1 MISHDG
7 IEKAE
12 IRTHYEL
19 ATLFYRLLWGI
30 HIHHG
35 LWRGDESSRQAQH
48 QLIEHL
54 VEAAAIPRG
63 ASVVDIGCGMGG
75 SSIHLAKQHDCQV
88 TGVTLSSVQRRWA
101 ASRALLHRVGGK
113 ARFLRKDAE
122 AVEFDCGTFDY
133 LWSIECTEHLFDKP
147 LFFRRAAEWIRPGG
161 GVALCAWLAGDE
173 PHSDEDVQQVKHV
186 CEAMLCPSLGTAQDY
201 TKWLADAGFEVN
213 GVDDLTDN
221 VARTWEICKRRVTR
235 LGGATVARLLG
246 KSIAQFV
253 DSFDAMLN
261 AYNSGAMKYA
271 SIVATKRQAAPDAGL
286 G

>member
-7 IEKAE
+7 IRKAE

-19 ATLFYRLLWGI
+19 ATLFYRLLWGV

-35 LWRGDESSRQAQH
+35 LWQGDETSRQAQR

-54 VEAAAIPRG
+54 VDAAAIPRG

-75 SSIHLAKQHDCQV
+75 SSIHLAKQHDCHV

-101 ASRALLHRVGGK
+101 ASRALLHGVGGK
-113 ARFLRKDAE
+113 AIFLRDDAE
-122 AVEFDCGTFDY
+122 AVEFERDAFDY

-147 LFFRRAAEWIRPGG
+147 SFFRRAAEWIKPGG

-173 PHSDEDVQQVKHV
+173 PHSDEDVVQVKAV
-186 CEAMLCPSLGTAQDY
+186 CDAMLCPSLGTEQDY
-201 TKWLADAGFEVN
+201 TLWLTDAGFNVVR
-213 GVDDLTDN
+213 VDDLTPK
-221 VARTWEICKRRVTR
+221 VTRTWEICKRRVTR
-235 LGGATVARLLG
+235 LGGATVARVLG
-246 KSIAQFV
+246 KNIAYFV
-253 DSFDAMLN
+253 DSFDAMLA

-271 SIVATKRQAAPDAGL
+271 SIVAIKRPA
-286 G
+286 